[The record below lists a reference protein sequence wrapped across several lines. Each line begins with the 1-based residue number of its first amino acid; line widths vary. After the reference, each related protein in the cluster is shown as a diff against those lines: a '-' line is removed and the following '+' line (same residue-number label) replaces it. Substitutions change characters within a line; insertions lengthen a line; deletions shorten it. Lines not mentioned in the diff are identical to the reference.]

1 MNITFVETWAKNDPA
16 QEEEAMAFW
25 TAQNALQ
32 GELAPD
38 QRVKQLA
45 VMAYGD
51 GKLVGVS
58 TLNVQYFET
67 LRQKF
72 AFVRELVHRDHRLE
86 HISIALTEK
95 TRECIE
101 EYALAHPE
109 EQIMG
114 MAAVFQAPGIGK
126 RPISRGGNLSLI
138 GYTPNNEQVRA
149 MWFKHAR
156 VPSLT

>member
-1 MNITFVETWAKNDPA
+1 MDLTFVEAWAKNDPA
-16 QEEEAMAFW
+16 LEEEAKTFW
-25 TAQNALQ
+25 ATQNALHD
-32 GELAPD
+32 GINPD
-38 QRVKQLA
+38 QRAKQLA

-51 GKLVGVS
+51 GKLVGLS

-72 AFVRELVHRDHRLE
+72 AFVRELIDRDHRLE

-101 EYALAHPE
+101 DYALAHPE

-126 RPISRGGNLSLI
+126 RPISRGGSLSLI